1 MKKIGLSV
9 LLMLAVQWV
18 YAETEATFTVQ
29 ATIANGCG
37 LSSVE
42 QQLDFGR
49 HPVVAQG
56 KLSGSVINTT
66 QSWNIQCTARL
77 PVKVML
83 NGGDHFS
90 NNFRRMKH
98 AQQNEFV
105 SYQLYQDSNSQREYT
120 SGDTYPLT
128 ATTALD
134 TVLGF
139 AVYAVADL
147 NNNNQP
153 RSAGLYKDTVA
164 ITITW

>member
-9 LLMLAVQWV
+9 LLMLAGPCVF
-18 YAETEATFTVQ
+18 AGTTANFKVQ
-29 ATIANGCG
+29 ATIENGCK
-37 LSSVE
+37 LSNVE
-42 QQLDFGR
+42 QRLNFGR
-49 HPVVAQG
+49 HPVVGQG
-56 KLSGSVINTT
+56 KLTGSVVNTA

-90 NNFRRMKH
+90 NNSRRMKH

-105 SYQLYQDSNSQREYT
+105 SYQLYQNSNLQNEYT
-120 SGDTYPLT
+120 SGNSYSLT
-128 ATTALD
+128 STTTSNTL
-134 TVLGF
+134 LGF
-139 AVYAVADL
+139 SVYGVADL

>member
-1 MKKIGLSV
+1 MKRIGLSV
-9 LLMLAVQWV
+9 LLMLAGQCVS
-18 YAETEATFTVQ
+18 AETKATFKVQ

-37 LSSVE
+37 LSNVE
-42 QQLDFGR
+42 QRLDFGQ
-49 HPVVAQG
+49 HPGVVQG
-56 KLSGSVINTT
+56 QLKGHVINTA
-66 QSWNIQCTARL
+66 QSWNIRCTERL

-90 NNFRRMKH
+90 NNSRRMKH

-105 SYQLYQDSNSQREYT
+105 PYQLYQDSFLKSEYASGSTYSLSPTTVLNS
-120 SGDTYPLT
+120 
-128 ATTALD
+128 
-134 TVLGF
+134 VLGF
-139 AVYAVADL
+139 AVYGVADL